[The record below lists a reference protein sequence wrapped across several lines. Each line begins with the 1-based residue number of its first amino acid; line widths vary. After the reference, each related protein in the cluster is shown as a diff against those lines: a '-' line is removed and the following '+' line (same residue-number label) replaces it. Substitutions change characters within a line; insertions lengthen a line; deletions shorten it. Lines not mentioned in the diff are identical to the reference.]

1 MEMSTNERL
10 RSWLAE
16 LATEFREEIQEL
28 SAEEQRAASR
38 TLGDLS
44 YPCQFLIVWAR
55 EPEFQILLL
64 ARMNESDDKSVEVH
78 GPFENAKLVD
88 RIEGEVLSS
97 SLIKTV
103 GIEKVES
110 MFAHLLKSLR
120 RLYDPLLG
128 VPKPHVAEQFPISD
142 NPYAVAWMI
151 LGNLLELD
159 SRKVASE
166 CIKAITDAAK
176 PTVPTAQPEE
186 KVVVEG
192 FGTYIYPPIWVGEMP
207 KPGGLRDRIVGLPL
221 YEYSSER
228 AITEVYRERP
238 IIVTR
243 DGYIAISEK
252 KKPKALEFL
261 NQIMSALLV
270 LGTPV
275 HMIRENDLGA
285 ATIKERGF
293 AISYRTFSQRGWL
306 FDQRFS
312 ADAVSPS
319 RSRPTVEVEKMK
331 KAIKWAEVFIV
342 NPKVATLLL
351 LHLEARTHFLNS
363 EYKQALVVSWV
374 ILEDFHI
381 KDLWSSQIQKRMSDA
396 DRLGK
401 LGSWEVDK
409 KLEALDIAGA
419 ITSEEY
425 ALFMKIKGAR
435 NEVVHEGKEPEKEIV
450 ERSLEM
456 ISTVSQAYVG
466 SHLGTMLS
474 KL

>member
-1 MEMSTNERL
+1 MD
-10 RSWLAE
+10 
-16 LATEFREEIQEL
+16 
-28 SAEEQRAASR
+28 
-38 TLGDLS
+38 G
-44 YPCQFLIVWAR
+44 
-55 EPEFQILLL
+55 
-64 ARMNESDDKSVEVH
+64 SDDKSVEVH
-78 GPFENAKLVD
+78 GPFENARLID
-88 RIEGEVLSS
+88 GIEGEVLSS

-103 GIEKVES
+103 GIEKVEN
-110 MFAHLLKSLR
+110 FFVHSLR
-120 RLYDPLLG
+120 SLQRLYDPLLG
-128 VPKPHVAEQFPISD
+128 LPKPHIDGKHLISD
-142 NPYAVAWMI
+142 NPHTVAWI
-151 LGNLLELD
+151 VLGSLLNLDAGE
-159 SRKVASE
+159 VASE
-166 CIKAITDAAK
+166 CIKAITGAAK
-176 PTVPTAQPEE
+176 PTVQTAQPEE
-186 KVVVEG
+186 EKVIVKG
-192 FGTYIYPPIWVGEMP
+192 FGTYIYPPIWVGETP
-207 KPGGLRDRIVGLPL
+207 KPGGLRDKIVGLPL

-243 DGYIAISEK
+243 DGYIAITEK
-252 KKPKALEFL
+252 EKPKALEFL
-261 NQIMSALLV
+261 NHIMSALLV

-275 HMIRENDLGA
+275 YMIRENDLGA

-293 AISYRTFSQRGWL
+293 AINYRTFSQRGWL

-374 ILEDFHI
+374 ILEDFHV